1 MATSRPIQRRDDP
14 RKVTGKAQ
22 PSQGTPS
29 SKGKPVSQGK
39 PTTQAKPAAARK
51 SGRPG
56 GKPGAPV
63 RPATVGDW
71 IDGAR
76 LRTLPLAIVPVA
88 LGSAA
93 AYLVSNPG
101 WHWVRILLCLAVAL
115 FLQIGVNFANDYSDG
130 IRGTDRYRV
139 GPSRLTGSG
148 AARPRTVLTVALV
161 FFGLAAVTGLVLV
174 ILSGTYWMLAVG
186 AVCIVAAYFYTGGKH
201 PYGYYGLGE
210 VFVFVF
216 FGLVA
221 TAGTTFVQVQTVNIE
236 SWLAGIAAGSLA
248 CAVLMVNNIRDIQAD
263 RAAGKRT
270 LAVLIGPIASRVVFC
285 ILLLLPFAILAILA
299 LFYSIAWLGF
309 FALLLAVPA
318 CIITITAKTS
328 KELILALQLT
338 SFTGLAF
345 AIALGSAFVF

>member
-14 RKVTGKAQ
+14 RKVKGKAQ

-29 SKGKPVSQGK
+29 SKGKPASQGK

-148 AARPRTVLTVALV
+148 AARPRTVLTVAVV

-248 CAVLMVNNIRDIQAD
+248 CAVLMVNNLRDLEQDAL
-263 RAAGKRT
+263 AGKRT
-270 LAVLIGPIASRVVFC
+270 LAVRLGVRRSRVLFGIFAMLPYLILVFFVIFYYAAPFVYFTLIG
-285 ILLLLPFAILAILA
+285 ILPAVIIVSTAKAAPEYMVAMRLTTLTALAYGLA
-299 LFYSIAWLGF
+299 LGA
-309 FALLLAVPA
+309 
-318 CIITITAKTS
+318 
-328 KELILALQLT
+328 
-338 SFTGLAF
+338 
-345 AIALGSAFVF
+345 AIAF